1 MIFCSFIHNH
11 DLDQLFEGVYFNQ
24 LGKFHGIRSS
34 SSAQERKAKLKV
46 IFSVEVGP
54 WAWRPVVFS
63 KPSRS
68 RHWWLLCCWPSVF
81 LKADEDWSR
90 EHMGKW
96 GDIVWMF
103 LGCNYSWSPSYR
115 ENGDRIGMDH
125 GDLMGIYYRMQQTT
139 TLWHAVPCGVI
150 THESIFRN

>member
-54 WAWRPVVFS
+54 WAWRPMETFQAVAESPLVVVMLLTFCFS
-63 KPSRS
+63 
-68 RHWWLLCCWPSVF
+68 
-81 LKADEDWSR
+81 
-90 EHMGKW
+90 
-96 GDIVWMF
+96 
-103 LGCNYSWSPSYR
+103 
-115 ENGDRIGMDH
+115 
-125 GDLMGIYYRMQQTT
+125 
-139 TLWHAVPCGVI
+139 
-150 THESIFRN
+150 ES